1 MAYVNSTRTNT
12 VSLSDRFGS
21 LIAAFKAAVARRRVY
36 DQTVREL
43 ASLSD
48 RDLADL
54 GISRAVITQV
64 ASEAA
69 YGK

>member
-1 MAYVNSTRTNT
+1 M
-12 VSLSDRFGS
+12 
-21 LIAAFKAAVARRRVY
+21 LIDVQLAGRITGCEGDHTCVQIGAAL
-36 DQTVREL
+36 REL

-54 GISRAVITQV
+54 GISRAVIAQV